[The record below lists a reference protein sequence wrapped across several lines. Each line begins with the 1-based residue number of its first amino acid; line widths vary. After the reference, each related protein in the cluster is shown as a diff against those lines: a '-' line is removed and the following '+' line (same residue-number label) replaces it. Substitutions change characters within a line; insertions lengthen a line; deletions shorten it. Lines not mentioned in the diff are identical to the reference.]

1 MFQLPKELQ
10 IRIYEYDNTYH
21 DIFQDCLQDIQ
32 YRLYITHSTFYKK
45 FNIGNNNDNNKHAV
59 EMFSF
64 QKINKQHYSPLQRK
78 EKIQNYL
85 FNKLLIDFY
94 MNDTTYL
101 AFNGL
106 YFWWNRIRKCITQIS
121 RSNNSFPG
129 EISH

>member
-21 DIFQDCLQDIQ
+21 DIFQNCLQDIQ
-32 YRLYITHSTFYKK
+32 YRLYIENSTFYKR
-45 FNIGNNNDNNKHAV
+45 FNIGSNNVNDDKKNAV

-64 QKINKQHYSPLQRK
+64 QRIKKQHYSPLQRK
-78 EKIQNYL
+78 EKINDYL

-106 YFWWNRIRKCITQIS
+106 YFWWNRIRKCITPIS
-121 RSNNSFPG
+121 KS
-129 EISH
+129 IK

>member
-21 DIFQDCLQDIQ
+21 DIFQHCLQDIQ
-32 YRLYITHSTFYKK
+32 YRLYIENSTFYKR
-45 FNIGNNNDNNKHAV
+45 FNIGSNNVNNNNNNNNKKNAV

-64 QKINKQHYSPLQRK
+64 QRIKKQHYSPSQRK
-78 EKIQNYL
+78 EKINDYL

-106 YFWWNRIRKCITQIS
+106 YFWWNRIRKCITPIS
-121 RSNNSFPG
+121 KS
-129 EISH
+129 IK